1 MPVVIGNLTDT
12 GDLAS
17 AIGIGPA
24 GSQGAGSQGSMDW
37 ERWGNLHRKRRI
49 FHNFPMRE
57 REREIYIYIYNI
69 EILGVLMCVSEMH
82 LPFNPMFKELRIEFP
97 KMIGQHRP
105 VETLFLV
112 GG

>member
-1 MPVVIGNLTDT
+1 MPVVIGNLTDI

-49 FHNFPMRE
+49 FHNFPM
-57 REREIYIYIYNI
+57 IYIYIILYTYI
-69 EILGVLMCVSEMH
+69 ILGVLMCVSEVH
-82 LPFNPMFKELRIEFP
+82 LPFNPMLKELRIEFP

-105 VETLFLV
+105 VETLAA
-112 GG
+112 